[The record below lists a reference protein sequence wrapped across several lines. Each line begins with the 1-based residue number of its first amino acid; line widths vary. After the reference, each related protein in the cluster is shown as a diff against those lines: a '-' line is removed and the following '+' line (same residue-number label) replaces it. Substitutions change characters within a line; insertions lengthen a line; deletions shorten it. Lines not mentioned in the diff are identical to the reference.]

1 MSSGA
6 EKRLD
11 TRLKKLESLIRDP
24 KSALNLESLLDSM
37 NALALDLDY
46 PALRKNKNID
56 AFLNR
61 YEKAMVK
68 MRDLQIKLEDFDKV
82 KMIGRGAYGEVQLV
96 RHKASQKV
104 YAMKQLSKFEMIK
117 RSDSA
122 FFWEE
127 RDIMAFSN
135 SPWVVQLCCAFQD
148 DLHLY
153 MVMEY
158 MPGGDLVTLTMN
170 YDMPEKWVRFY
181 TAEVVLALDAI
192 HSMGFIHRD
201 VKPDNI
207 LLDQNGHLKLADFG
221 TCMKMDSTGMV
232 HCDTAVGT
240 PDYISPEVLKSQG
253 GDGYYGRECDWW
265 SVGVFIFEM
274 LVGDTPFYAESLVGT
289 YGKIMDHK
297 NNLNFPDNVQ
307 MSNDTKDLICAFLS
321 DREVRLGRNG
331 VEEIKRH
338 PFFTNDQW
346 TFDTIRETVAPVVPE
361 LSSDID
367 TSNFDEIEDEKGDV
381 ETFPTPKA
389 FVGNQLPFVGFTYFK
404 EDQLLSSVNKV
415 ISVEE
420 SKDCVDNC
428 EEKQDSIKGESD
440 QLQKKL
446 HCLEEQL
453 NHEMQAK
460 DHLENKYKTTTSHL
474 EKLVK
479 ELEEEMSS
487 RQRVESS
494 LRQLERERAL
504 LQYQSAENLRKV
516 ELEAD
521 RKRCLENDLN
531 SLRDQLEE
539 LKRRNQT
546 SQMSSDKNIHLQRQ
560 LDEATA
566 VLAEEQEAAG
576 RLRRSQ
582 VEAQKQAQALEL
594 SLRELVDKC
603 TQLENAKMGL
613 EQQLMGLQADLEAER
628 RDRCLGTEIIVDL
641 QGHIQGLEEEVKQVK
656 GSLSGTQTKKRQL
669 QQRLTDMEKEKS
681 NQEIDLTFKL
691 KSLQQS
697 FDIEEAEHKAT
708 KTRLADKNQVYK
720 SIEEAKS
727 EALKGMERTLQE
739 ERSSKLQ
746 LESRLLQLEKEHSML
761 DCDYKQAQHK
771 VDELNTHK
779 DKLAE
784 EVKNLSLGMEQE
796 EQKRRLSQNDLKAQT
811 QQVTALRSSEK
822 QLKQELNHLLDMK
835 QSLEKQNHEL
845 RRERQEAEGQLKEFK
860 DQLEAEQYFTT
871 LYKTQNRELKE
882 ECDERNKLY
891 KDIQQRLEEYQEERD
906 SLAAQLEVSLTK
918 ADSEQLARSIAE
930 EQYSDLEKEKIMKE
944 LEVKDMMAR
953 HRQEL
958 GDKEATIG
966 SLEESNRTLT
976 VDVANLANEKEELN
990 NQLKEMQQQLQKARE
1005 DERQMNCVKMS
1016 FEKQL
1021 QTERTLKIQAINK
1034 LAEIMNR
1041 RETLRTGHN
1050 RDDTLDVR
1058 RKEKEN
1064 RKLQLE
1070 LRSEKEKLN
1079 STIIK
1084 YQKEINDMQAVISD
1098 ESQVHIELQMA
1109 LDSKDS
1115 DIEQLRCQ
1123 LTSLSITSMDSTSF
1137 SSGNDLDMD
1146 DSGYPVHIT
1155 HSQTSESMSFHYQ
1168 RTQKSVSVATRP
1180 SFRVSH
1186 PLFEDEE
1193 EEEEYEGNDGRLEHG
1208 RQPLA
1213 LTYEQPPPEPDRSGA
1228 DTRLEGWLSLPAKNT
1243 KRFGWDR
1250 KYVVVSSKKILFY
1263 NSEMDREQSNPF
1275 MILDINKLF
1284 HIRPVTQT
1292 DVYRA
1297 DVKEIPRIFQILY
1310 ANEGESKRE
1319 QEFAAEPLTLTGE
1332 RSSFARH
1339 KGHEFIPTF
1348 YHLPS
1353 SCEACTRPLWN
1364 VFKPPPALEC
1374 RRCHTKCHKDHLDRK
1389 EEVIAPCRV
1398 NYDMSTAK
1406 DLLLLAG
1413 SQTEQKR
1420 WVSQLIKRIPRKHPT
1435 PSPAPNAASAAQA
1448 PEPPSRSSPETSPQ
1462 ASPRNT
1468 PQRSPPRNSPSLSY
1482 RGAIKV
1488 QPSRQKTQLEGK
1500 PSAGPML
1507 RIILH

>member
-11 TRLKKLESLIRDP
+11 TRLKKLESLIRNP

-389 FVGNQLPFVGFTYFK
+389 FVGNQLPFCAY
-404 EDQLLSSVNKV
+404 LLTLLPSLL
-415 ISVEE
+415 
-420 SKDCVDNC
+420 
-428 EEKQDSIKGESD
+428 QSD

-460 DHLENKYKTTTSHL
+460 DHLENKYN
-474 EKLVK
+474 
-479 ELEEEMSS
+479 S

-656 GSLSGTQTKKRQL
+656 GSLSGTQTEKRQL

-784 EVKNLSLGMEQE
+784 EVCVSVCQE

-944 LEVKDMMAR
+944 LEVKDMTAR

-1005 DERQMNCVKMS
+1005 EERQMNCVKMS

-1319 QEFAAEPLTLTGE
+1319 QEFAVEPLTLTGE
-1332 RSSFARH
+1332 RSSFVRH

-1448 PEPPSRSSPETSPQ
+1448 PSHPLAPPQKPHHKPPPQ
-1462 ASPRNT
+1462 HPT
-1468 PQRSPPRNSPSLSY
+1468 
-1482 RGAIKV
+1482 
-1488 QPSRQKTQLEGK
+1488 T
-1500 PSAGPML
+1500 AGPML

>member
-1 MSSGA
+1 WIV
-6 EKRLD
+6 L
-11 TRLKKLESLIRDP
+11 P
-24 KSALNLESLLDSM
+24 
-37 NALALDLDY
+37 
-46 PALRKNKNID
+46 
-56 AFLNR
+56 
-61 YEKAMVK
+61 AMVK

-404 EDQLLSSVNKV
+404 ED
-415 ISVEE
+415 
-420 SKDCVDNC
+420 
-428 EEKQDSIKGESD
+428 
-440 QLQKKL
+440 
-446 HCLEEQL
+446 H
-453 NHEMQAK
+453 
-460 DHLENKYKTTTSHL
+460 
-474 EKLVK
+474 
-479 ELEEEMSS
+479 S

-521 RKRCLENDLN
+521 RKRCLENDRKPRLC
-531 SLRDQLEE
+531 D
-539 LKRRNQT
+539 
-546 SQMSSDKNIHLQRQ
+546 

-656 GSLSGTQTKKRQL
+656 GSLSGTQTEKRQL

-727 EALKGMERTLQE
+727 EALKGEREEEKVEE

-845 RRERQEAEGQLKEFK
+845 RRQEAEGQLKEFK
-860 DQLEAEQYFTT
+860 DQLEAEQYFTV
-871 LYKTQNRELKE
+871 LLISNVW
-882 ECDERNKLY
+882 
-891 KDIQQRLEEYQEERD
+891 KDWVAKFGQFSPNSQVFQKSWD

-944 LEVKDMMAR
+944 LEVKDMTAR

-990 NQLKEMQQQLQKARE
+990 NQLKEMQQRE
-1005 DERQMNCVKMS
+1005 SPLSLSRP
-1016 FEKQL
+1016 L
-1021 QTERTLKIQAINK
+1021 AINK

-1146 DSGYPVHIT
+1146 DSGYPGNNTFNTPHF
-1155 HSQTSESMSFHYQ
+1155 S
-1168 RTQKSVSVATRP
+1168 TR
-1180 SFRVSH
+1180 
-1186 PLFEDEE
+1186 
-1193 EEEEYEGNDGRLEHG
+1193 
-1208 RQPLA
+1208 
-1213 LTYEQPPPEPDRSGA
+1213 
-1228 DTRLEGWLSLPAKNT
+1228 
-1243 KRFGWDR
+1243 
-1250 KYVVVSSKKILFY
+1250 YVVVSSKKILFY

-1319 QEFAAEPLTLTGE
+1319 QEFAVEPLTLTGE
-1332 RSSFARH
+1332 RSSFVRH

-1448 PEPPSRSSPETSPQ
+1448 PSHPLAPPQKPHHKPPPQ
-1462 ASPRNT
+1462 HPT
-1468 PQRSPPRNSPSLSY
+1468 TLPPPQLP
-1482 RGAIKV
+1482 
-1488 QPSRQKTQLEGK
+1488 
-1500 PSAGPML
+1500 
-1507 RIILH
+1507 

>member
-24 KSALNLESLLDSM
+24 KSALNLEILLDSM

-68 MRDLQIKLEDFDKV
+68 MRDLQLKPEDFDKV
-82 KMIGRGAYGEVQLV
+82 KMIGRGAYGVVQLV

-148 DLHLY
+148 DHHLY

-253 GDGYYGRECDWW
+253 GDGNYGRECDWW

-274 LVGDTPFYAESLVGT
+274 LVGETPFYAESLVGT

-297 NNLNFPDNVQ
+297 NNLNFPDDVQ
-307 MSNDTKDLICAFLS
+307 MSNDAKDLICAFLS

-346 TFDTIRETVAPVVPE
+346 TFNTIRETVAPVVPE

-381 ETFPTPKA
+381 EAFPTPKA

-404 EDQLLSSVNKV
+404 EDQLLSGVNKV

-420 SKDCVDNC
+420 SEDCVDSC
-428 EEKQDSIKGESD
+428 EEKQDGIKGESD
-440 QLQKKL
+440 QLQKKF

-521 RKRCLENDLN
+521 RKRSLENDLN

-582 VEAQKQAQALEL
+582 VEAQKHAQALEL
-594 SLRELVDKC
+594 SLREMVDKC
-603 TQLENAKMGL
+603 TQLENAKMGI
-613 EQQLMGLQADLEAER
+613 EQQLMSLQADLEAER
-628 RDRCLGTEIIVDL
+628 RNHSLGTETIVDL
-641 QGHIQGLEEEVKQVK
+641 QGHILGLEEEVKQMK
-656 GSLSGTQTKKRQL
+656 GFLSGTQTEKRQL

-761 DCDYKQAQHK
+761 DCDYKQAQQK

-796 EQKRRLSQNDLKAQT
+796 EQKRRLSKNDLKAQT

-835 QSLEKQNHEL
+835 QSLEKQNQEL
-845 RRERQEAEGQLKEFK
+845 RRERQEAEGQLKELK

-1005 DERQMNCVKMS
+1005 EERQMNCVKMS

-1034 LAEIMNR
+1034 LSEIMNR

-1084 YQKEINDMQAVISD
+1084 YQKEINDMQAVILD
-1098 ESQVHIELQMA
+1098 ESQVHMELQMA

-1123 LTSLSITSMDSTSF
+1123 LISLSVTSMDSTSI

-1186 PLFEDEE
+1186 PLFEEE
-1193 EEEEYEGNDGRLEHG
+1193 EEEEYEGNDGLLEHG
-1208 RQPLA
+1208 CQPLA

-1275 MILDINKLF
+1275 MILDIDKLF

-1319 QEFAAEPLTLTGE
+1319 QEFAVDPLTLTGE
-1332 RSSFARH
+1332 RSSFVRH

-1435 PSPAPNAASAAQA
+1435 PSPAPTAASAAQA
-1448 PEPPSRSSPETSPQ
+1448 PEPPSRSSPQASPQ
-1462 ASPRNT
+1462 ASPRNI